1 MRVGALVLAV
11 LTLMAVSAGIADAT
25 DEAIYLAIALRNVGT
40 GLAVLDRWDFHT
52 EEDIARL
59 PHREPDVF
67 QRFAHDV
74 RFQKIEI
81 DGEVRNLGHAAPMIR
96 QRPCLQAQLR
106 SAYDWRAVRVVA
118 EPRHSHESRALHSGS
133 WTHG

>member
-1 MRVGALVLAV
+1 MDGQEELVLELENEA
-11 LTLMAVSAGIADAT
+11 LAQASHPEHTL
-25 DEAIYLAIALRNVGT
+25 ALGGFQRRIGGAQDKRT
-40 GLAVLDRWDFHT
+40 
-52 EEDIARL
+52 
-59 PHREPDVF
+59 REPDVF

-81 DGEVRNLGHAAPMIR
+81 DGEVRNLGHAAAMIR
-96 QRPCLQAQLR
+96 QCPGLQAQLR